1 MIQEPGADNGLY
13 RRLILLA
20 LPIMAANLLQTL
32 YNLADTFFLGRL
44 GKEAVSAPSIAFN
57 MIFFLVVFG
66 TGFSSAGTTL
76 ISQAKGRGDDQKVD
90 FYVGQTF
97 SILLLVSTMIMI
109 TGLLL
114 TDTLLDL
121 LQVPSGLPMTIPA
134 SICRSSS
141 SACPGCSS
149 PLPSGLSCRGS
160 ETA

>member
-76 ISQAKGRGDDQKVD
+76 ISQAKGRGMIRRWISMS
-90 FYVGQTF
+90 GRP
-97 SILLLVSTMIMI
+97 SVSCCW
-109 TGLLL
+109 
-114 TDTLLDL
+114 
-121 LQVPSGLPMTIPA
+121 S
-134 SICRSSS
+134 R
-141 SACPGCSS
+141 
-149 PLPSGLSCRGS
+149 R
-160 ETA
+160 